1 MNKHIYLESRK
12 CLRRGWYAR
21 NLPDDGKLGDADQF
35 FVNQGTEIGILAH
48 RLYPDSVLVEWTG
61 LLDTVNQTRRLMEDP
76 SVSVIFEATFH
87 TDGYTTRAD
96 VLVRNGDGWRVVE
109 VKSSLFDPEVEDKL
123 IDDVCYTVMVAR
135 QCGVNVNAAT
145 LLRLRP
151 DFRRGMGVER
161 MFGETDLTAVV
172 QDRMSQF
179 SCRWKE
185 IREATA
191 QPDRPLEVS
200 SGRACLDCPYYA
212 DHCFGKG
219 LEHPVRELPRISDKI
234 SAFLDAGILD
244 LRDTPS
250 DFPLELNDQQ
260 YTVLECARSGKP
272 HIAPGLKATL
282 DAVRWPAYYLDFET
296 VQTALPLYPDIAP
309 YAQIVTQYSIH
320 RCPAVGK
327 VDAHHEYLADPP
339 RDCQRELAQHLIAN
353 LATEGSIIVYSS
365 FESSRIGEL
374 AQRLPDLSEPLLVI
388 RARLFDLLQVV
399 RADYYHPAFHGSYSI
414 KTVLPVLVPEM
425 SYSGLEIAEGGAAM
439 TVFARAALGQ
449 YDPTEWAEIRKNLL
463 TYCGQDTM
471 AMVQLHRVL
480 WGFCREGID
489 PK

>member
-1 MNKHIYLESRK
+1 MSGMNKHIYLESRR

-48 RLYPDSVLVEWTG
+48 RLYPDGVLVEWTG

-87 TDGYTTRAD
+87 IGGYTTRAD

-135 QCGVNVNAAT
+135 QCGINVNAAS
-145 LLRLRP
+145 LLQLRP
-151 DFRRGMGVER
+151 DFRRGMGGEQ
-161 MFGETDLTAVV
+161 MFGEADLTAVV
-172 QDRMSQF
+172 QGRMSLF
-179 SCRWKE
+179 SSQWSR

-191 QPDRPLEVS
+191 QPVCPLEVS

-212 DHCFGKG
+212 GHCFGKG
-219 LEHPVRELPRISDKI
+219 LEHPVRELPRIGDKI

-244 LRDTPS
+244 LRDTPG

-260 YTVLECARSGKP
+260 YTVLECARSKKP
-272 HIAPGLKATL
+272 YVAPGLKAAL
-282 DAVRWPAYYLDFET
+282 DVVRWPAYYLDFET

-309 YAQIVTQYSIH
+309 YAQMVTQYSIH

-327 VDAHHEYLADPP
+327 VDAHHEYLADPQ
-339 RDCQRELAQHLIAN
+339 RDCQREVAQSLITD
-353 LATEGSIIVYSS
+353 LGTEGSIIVYSP

-374 AQRLPDLSEPLLVI
+374 AERLPDLAEPLLAI

-399 RADYYHPAFHGSYSI
+399 REHYYHPAFHGSYSI

-425 SYSGLEIAEGGAAM
+425 SYSGLAIADGGAAM

-449 YDPTEWAEIRKNLL
+449 YSPTEWAEIRKNLL

-480 WGFCREGID
+480 FGLCCKF
-489 PK
+489 